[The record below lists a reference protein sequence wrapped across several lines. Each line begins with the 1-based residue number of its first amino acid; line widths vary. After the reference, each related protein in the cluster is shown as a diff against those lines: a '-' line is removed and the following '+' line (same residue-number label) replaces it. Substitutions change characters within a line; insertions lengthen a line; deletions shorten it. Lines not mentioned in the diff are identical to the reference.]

1 MDIIQLYQDF
11 NIDFVTEGHKHSRAG
26 WVNTECPF
34 CTGNPGYH
42 LGFNLQGNYFYCWR
56 CGGHQTI
63 NTLSKLL
70 KLPIYKIK
78 ELTRQYDISISTIT
92 PKIEI
97 RKKDFKYPSGTES
110 LESQHIRYLQSRNF
124 DPDRIIDLWQLKA
137 TGPISR
143 LDNID
148 YKNRIIIPFIWDEQI
163 VSFDSRSISAVR
175 SDQQRYKACPAD
187 RELIPHK
194 SILYG
199 KQEAWRETGICVE
212 GPTDVWRL
220 GVSSFATSGIKFTPM
235 QVRNISKFFRRVA
248 VAFDNDPT
256 AKLQCSKLVAEL
268 KFRGVDAFKV
278 DIEGDPGSM
287 KQEDADYLVKQ
298 LIK

>member
-1 MDIIQLYQDF
+1 MDIIQLYQDY
-11 NIDFVTEGHKHSRAG
+11 NVDYVTEGHKHTRPG
-26 WVNTECPF
+26 WVNTECPW

-42 LGFNLQGNYFYCWR
+42 LGFNLDENYFHCWR

-63 NTLSKLL
+63 STLSKLL
-70 KLPIYKIK
+70 NLPINKIK
-78 ELTRQYDISISTIT
+78 ELVKQYDINIT
-92 PKIEI
+92 TFSPKIEV
-97 RKKDFKYPSGTES
+97 RKKEFRFPSGIGP
-110 LESQHIRYLQSRNF
+110 LKNHHIRYLQSRNF
-124 DPDRIIDLWQLKA
+124 DPDEIINLWELKA

-148 YKNRIIIPFIWDEQI
+148 YKNRIIIPYFWDKQI
-163 VSFDSRSISAVR
+163 VSFDSRSISAIK

-199 KQEAWRETGICVE
+199 KQECWKQTGILVE
-212 GPTDVWRL
+212 GPTDVWRM
-220 GVSSFATSGIKFTPM
+220 GTSSFAVSGIKYTN
-235 QVRNISKFFRRVA
+235 QQIREIFRVFKRVA
-248 VAFDNDPT
+248 VMFDNDPQ
-256 AKLQCSKLVAEL
+256 AKLQATKIVAEL
-268 KFRGVDAFKV
+268 RFRGVDAFRV

-298 LIK
+298 LIH